1 MRAVTLGKNGEVNV
15 SKVIKP
21 EPGTREVRIRVVMSS
36 LNFADLKQLNLGTE
50 AVLGLDLV
58 GIVEKLG
65 QGVSNVSV
73 GDRVLAFPFTSVH
86 AEFALAT
93 EALVFPIS
101 AEIGW
106 EQAAAAPIVSFL
118 SYFLT
123 HKIHKLLPE
132 DTIIVHAASGGVGT
146 TIIQLAKKLG
156 VETIIG
162 TVGNLAKADAVYKAG
177 ATHVF
182 TYNGFKEET
191 LHVTN
196 NVGVSVVFDSVA
208 GQVTKDSLDVLARFG
223 TMIQFGNASGQ
234 RSVFT
239 NEDVHKSCRT
249 IKGFSF
255 GTTRKY
261 RPNVVE
267 EIAAD
272 VLNLLEKRELV
283 LATDRTFLLADAQ
296 EAYAYVKSRNH
307 TGKVLLK
314 ISELGE

>member
-1 MRAVTLGKNGEVNV
+1 MRAVTLDKKGEVIVSENV
-15 SKVIKP
+15 KP
-21 EPGTREVRIRVVMSS
+21 EPGAREVRIRVVMSS
-36 LNFADLKQLNLGTE
+36 LNFADLKQIRSGSK
-50 AVLGLDLV
+50 AVLGLDCV
-58 GIVEKLG
+58 GIVEKVG
-65 QGVSNVSV
+65 DKVSKVKT
-73 GDRVLAFPFTSVH
+73 GDRVMAFPFTSGH
-86 AEFALAT
+86 AAFAIAT

-106 EQAAAAPIVSFL
+106 EQAAAAPIVTFL

-123 HKIHKLLPE
+123 QKIHKLLPE
-132 DTIIVHAASGGVGT
+132 DTMIVHAASGGVGT
-146 TIIQLAKKLG
+146 TIIQLAKNLG
-156 VETIIG
+156 VQTIIG
-162 TVGNLAKADAVYKAG
+162 TVGNLSKADAVYKAG

-182 TYNGFKEET
+182 TYNAFKEET

-208 GQVTKDSLDVLARFG
+208 GQVTQDSLDVLARFG
-223 TMIQFGNASGQ
+223 TLIQFGNASGQ

-239 NEDVHKSCRT
+239 NVDVHKSCRT

-283 LATDRTFLLADAQ
+283 LATDKTFLLADAQ
-296 EAYAYVKSRNH
+296 EAYAYVKSRHH

-314 ISELGE
+314 ISELGK